1 MPENEQNVQ
10 NEQEQKII
18 LQHQKRRRKHKI
30 KLAVESIV
38 IIIISI
44 ITIVSYFCLSKN
56 EYNRYTEKAKVDYK
70 VNLKENEFYEEDYL
84 DEKNTIIA
92 SLIKDLEV
100 EFKYNLNLEQ
110 DQDYTY
116 SYKILAKTSVKESSR
131 DNTIYETTQELL
143 SKEVQESN
151 AKDLEIAEKVTI
163 DYNEYNEKINK
174 FINVYKL
181 DNTTSTLNLEMYVY
195 VINKYDGEQI
205 NRDSKVMTLN
215 IPLTTKTIDISIN
228 SNVIKDEGNILS
240 KKSEYDNLTYM
251 LGIGFVLLVIGV
263 AIFIKFIK
271 YVLETRS
278 AEKMYGQELKRIL
291 FNYKSYIQKIN
302 NEIDYNN
309 YKIIQINTFNEIL
322 EMRDTMQSP
331 ILMYTEENEDRTK
344 FMIMKDGVLYLN
356 VLGAKEIRNVLRAKS
371 AEKKAKENEKSRKN
385 KKSWKKGK
393 TLENKKEVKK

>member
-70 VNLKENEFYEEDYL
+70 VNLKENEFYEDDYL

-263 AIFIKFIK
+263 AILIKFIK

-278 AEKMYGQELKRIL
+278 AEKMYEQELKRIL

-344 FMIMKDGVLYLN
+344 FMIMKDGILYLN

-371 AEKKAKENEKSRKN
+371 AEKKAKENEKNRKN
-385 KKSWKKGK
+385 KKVGK
-393 TLENKKEVKK
+393 REKH

>member
-1 MPENEQNVQ
+1 MPDNEQ

-30 KLAVESIV
+30 KLAIESIV

-44 ITIVSYFCLSKN
+44 IIIVTYFCLSKN

-344 FMIMKDGVLYLN
+344 FMIMKDGILYLN

>member
-1 MPENEQNVQ
+1 MPDNEQ

-215 IPLTTKTIDISIN
+215 IPLTTKTVDISID

-344 FMIMKDGVLYLN
+344 FMIMKDGILYLN
-356 VLGAKEIRNVLRAKS
+356 ILGAKEIRNVLRAKS
-371 AEKKAKENEKSRKN
+371 AEKKAKENEKNRKN
-385 KKSWKKGK
+385 KKV
-393 TLENKKEVKK
+393 VKREKH

>member
-1 MPENEQNVQ
+1 M
-10 NEQEQKII
+10 
-18 LQHQKRRRKHKI
+18 
-30 KLAVESIV
+30 
-38 IIIISI
+38 
-44 ITIVSYFCLSKN
+44 SKN

-110 DQDYTY
+110 DQEYTY

-215 IPLTTKTIDISIN
+215 IPLTTKTVDISID

-278 AEKMYGQELKRIL
+278 AEKMYEQELKRIL

-344 FMIMKDGVLYLN
+344 FMIMKDGILYLN
-356 VLGAKEIRNVLRAKS
+356 VLGAKEIRNVLRARS
-371 AEKKAKENEKSRKN
+371 AEKKAKENEKNRKN
-385 KKSWKKGK
+385 KKVGK
-393 TLENKKEVKK
+393 REKH

>member
-1 MPENEQNVQ
+1 MPDNEQ

-30 KLAVESIV
+30 KLAIESIV

-44 ITIVSYFCLSKN
+44 IIIVTYFCLSKN

-263 AIFIKFIK
+263 PILIKFIK

-278 AEKMYGQELKRIL
+278 AEKMYEQELKRIL

-344 FMIMKDGVLYLN
+344 FMIMKDGILYLN
-356 VLGAKEIRNVLRAKS
+356 VLGAKEIRNVLRARS

-385 KKSWKKGK
+385 KKVGK
-393 TLENKKEVKK
+393 REKH

>member
-1 MPENEQNVQ
+1 MPDNEQ

-30 KLAVESIV
+30 KLAIESIV

-44 ITIVSYFCLSKN
+44 IIIVTYFCLSKN

-215 IPLTTKTIDISIN
+215 IPLTTKTVDISID

-344 FMIMKDGVLYLN
+344 FMIMKDGILYLN

-385 KKSWKKGK
+385 KKVGK
-393 TLENKKEVKK
+393 REKH

>member
-1 MPENEQNVQ
+1 MPDNEQ

-30 KLAVESIV
+30 KLAIESIV

-44 ITIVSYFCLSKN
+44 IIIVTYFCLSKN

-151 AKDLEIAEKVTI
+151 AKDLEISEKVTI

-215 IPLTTKTIDISIN
+215 IPLTTKTVDISID

-344 FMIMKDGVLYLN
+344 FMIMKDGILYLN

-371 AEKKAKENEKSRKN
+371 AEKKAKENEKNRKN
-385 KKSWKKGK
+385 KKVGK
-393 TLENKKEVKK
+393 REKH

>member
-18 LQHQKRRRKHKI
+18 LQHQNRRRKHKI

-44 ITIVSYFCLSKN
+44 ITIVSYFYLSKN
-56 EYNRYTEKAKVDYK
+56 EYNKYTEKAKVDYK
-70 VNLKENEFYEEDYL
+70 VNLKENEFYEDDYL

-151 AKDLEIAEKVTI
+151 TKDLEIAEKVTI

-228 SNVIKDEGNILS
+228 SNVIKYEGNILS

-263 AIFIKFIK
+263 AILIKFIK

-278 AEKMYGQELKRIL
+278 AEKMYEQELKRIL

-344 FMIMKDGVLYLN
+344 FMIMKDGILYLN
-356 VLGAKEIRNVLRAKS
+356 VLGAKEIRNVLRARS
-371 AEKKAKENEKSRKN
+371 AEKKAKENEKNRKN
-385 KKSWKKGK
+385 KKVGK
-393 TLENKKEVKK
+393 REKH

>member
-1 MPENEQNVQ
+1 MPDNEQ

-30 KLAVESIV
+30 KLAIESIV

-44 ITIVSYFCLSKN
+44 IIIVTYFCLSKN

-215 IPLTTKTIDISIN
+215 IPLTTKTVDISIN
-228 SNVIKDEGNILS
+228 SNVIKDEGQILS
-240 KKSEYDNLTYM
+240 EKSEYDNLTY
-251 LGIGFVLLVIGV
+251 LLVIGSILLVIGV
-263 AIFIKFIK
+263 AIFIKFVK

-278 AEKMYGQELKRIL
+278 AEKMYEQELKRIL

-344 FMIMKDGVLYLN
+344 FMIMKDGILYLN

-371 AEKKAKENEKSRKN
+371 AEKKAKENEKNRKN
-385 KKSWKKGK
+385 KKVGK
-393 TLENKKEVKK
+393 REKH

>member
-1 MPENEQNVQ
+1 M
-10 NEQEQKII
+10 
-18 LQHQKRRRKHKI
+18 
-30 KLAVESIV
+30 
-38 IIIISI
+38 
-44 ITIVSYFCLSKN
+44 
-56 EYNRYTEKAKVDYK
+56 
-70 VNLKENEFYEEDYL
+70 
-84 DEKNTIIA
+84 
-92 SLIKDLEV
+92 
-100 EFKYNLNLEQ
+100 
-110 DQDYTY
+110 
-116 SYKILAKTSVKESSR
+116 
-131 DNTIYETTQELL
+131 
-143 SKEVQESN
+143 
-151 AKDLEIAEKVTI
+151 EIAEKVTI

-215 IPLTTKTIDISIN
+215 IPLTTKTVDISID

-278 AEKMYGQELKRIL
+278 AEKMYEQELKRIL

-344 FMIMKDGVLYLN
+344 FMIMKDGILYLN

-385 KKSWKKGK
+385 KKVGK
-393 TLENKKEVKK
+393 REKH

>member
-263 AIFIKFIK
+263 AILIKFIK

-278 AEKMYGQELKRIL
+278 AEKMYEQELKRIL

-344 FMIMKDGVLYLN
+344 FMIMKDGILYLN

-371 AEKKAKENEKSRKN
+371 AEKKAKENEKNRKN
-385 KKSWKKGK
+385 KKVGK
-393 TLENKKEVKK
+393 REKH

>member
-1 MPENEQNVQ
+1 MPDNEQ

-30 KLAVESIV
+30 KLAIESIV

-44 ITIVSYFCLSKN
+44 IIIVTYFCLSKN

-215 IPLTTKTIDISIN
+215 IPLTTKTVDISIN
-228 SNVIKDEGNILS
+228 SNVIKDEGQILS
-240 KKSEYDNLTYM
+240 EKSEYDNLTYM
-251 LGIGFVLLVIGV
+251 LVIGSILLVIGV
-263 AIFIKFIK
+263 AIFIKFVK

-278 AEKMYGQELKRIL
+278 AEKMYEQELKRIL

-344 FMIMKDGVLYLN
+344 FMIMKDGILYLN

-385 KKSWKKGK
+385 KKVGK
-393 TLENKKEVKK
+393 REKH

>member
-1 MPENEQNVQ
+1 
-10 NEQEQKII
+10 
-18 LQHQKRRRKHKI
+18 
-30 KLAVESIV
+30 
-38 IIIISI
+38 
-44 ITIVSYFCLSKN
+44 
-56 EYNRYTEKAKVDYK
+56 
-70 VNLKENEFYEEDYL
+70 
-84 DEKNTIIA
+84 
-92 SLIKDLEV
+92 
-100 EFKYNLNLEQ
+100 
-110 DQDYTY
+110 
-116 SYKILAKTSVKESSR
+116 
-131 DNTIYETTQELL
+131 
-143 SKEVQESN
+143 
-151 AKDLEIAEKVTI
+151 
-163 DYNEYNEKINK
+163 
-174 FINVYKL
+174 
-181 DNTTSTLNLEMYVY
+181 MYVY

-263 AIFIKFIK
+263 AILIKFIK

-278 AEKMYGQELKRIL
+278 AEKMYEQELKRIL

-344 FMIMKDGVLYLN
+344 FMIMKDGILYLN
-356 VLGAKEIRNVLRAKS
+356 VLGAKEIRNVLRARS
-371 AEKKAKENEKSRKN
+371 AEKKAKENEKNRKN
-385 KKSWKKGK
+385 KKVGK
-393 TLENKKEVKK
+393 REKH

>member
-1 MPENEQNVQ
+1 MPDNEQ

-30 KLAVESIV
+30 KLAIESIV

-44 ITIVSYFCLSKN
+44 IIIVTYFCLSKN

-278 AEKMYGQELKRIL
+278 AEKMYEQELKRIL

-344 FMIMKDGVLYLN
+344 FMIMKDGILYLN

-385 KKSWKKGK
+385 KKVGK
-393 TLENKKEVKK
+393 REKH

>member
-1 MPENEQNVQ
+1 MPDNEQ

-30 KLAVESIV
+30 KLAIESIV

-44 ITIVSYFCLSKN
+44 IIIVTYFCLSKN

-215 IPLTTKTIDISIN
+215 IPLTTKTVDISID

-278 AEKMYGQELKRIL
+278 AEKMYEQELKRIL

-344 FMIMKDGVLYLN
+344 FMIMKDGILYLN

-385 KKSWKKGK
+385 KKVGK
-393 TLENKKEVKK
+393 REKH

>member
-1 MPENEQNVQ
+1 MPDNEQ

-30 KLAVESIV
+30 KLAIESIV

-44 ITIVSYFCLSKN
+44 IIIVTYFYLSKN

-110 DQDYTY
+110 DQEYTY

-215 IPLTTKTIDISIN
+215 IPLTTKTVDISID

-278 AEKMYGQELKRIL
+278 AEKMYEQELKRIL

-344 FMIMKDGVLYLN
+344 FMIMKDGILYLN
-356 VLGAKEIRNVLRAKS
+356 VLGAKEIRNVLRARS
-371 AEKKAKENEKSRKN
+371 AEKKAKENEKNRKN
-385 KKSWKKGK
+385 KKVGK
-393 TLENKKEVKK
+393 REKH

>member
-1 MPENEQNVQ
+1 MPDNEQ

-30 KLAVESIV
+30 KLAIESIV

-44 ITIVSYFCLSKN
+44 IIIVTYFCLSKN

-278 AEKMYGQELKRIL
+278 AEKMYEQELKRIL

-344 FMIMKDGVLYLN
+344 FMIMKDGILYLN

-371 AEKKAKENEKSRKN
+371 AEKKAKENEKNRKN
-385 KKSWKKGK
+385 KKVGK
-393 TLENKKEVKK
+393 REKH

>member
-1 MPENEQNVQ
+1 M
-10 NEQEQKII
+10 
-18 LQHQKRRRKHKI
+18 
-30 KLAVESIV
+30 
-38 IIIISI
+38 
-44 ITIVSYFCLSKN
+44 SKN

-215 IPLTTKTIDISIN
+215 IPLTTKTVDISID

-278 AEKMYGQELKRIL
+278 AEKMYEQELKRIL

-344 FMIMKDGVLYLN
+344 FMIMKDGILYLN

-371 AEKKAKENEKSRKN
+371 AEKKAKENEKNRKN
-385 KKSWKKGK
+385 KKVGK
-393 TLENKKEVKK
+393 REKH

>member
-1 MPENEQNVQ
+1 MPDNEQ

-30 KLAVESIV
+30 KLAIESIV

-44 ITIVSYFCLSKN
+44 IIIVTYFCLSKN

-344 FMIMKDGVLYLN
+344 FMIMKDGILYLN

-371 AEKKAKENEKSRKN
+371 AEKKAKENEKNRKN
-385 KKSWKKGK
+385 KKVGK
-393 TLENKKEVKK
+393 REKH

>member
-1 MPENEQNVQ
+1 MLENEQNVQ

-18 LQHQKRRRKHKI
+18 LQHQNRRRKHNI

-44 ITIVSYFCLSKN
+44 ITIVLYFYLSKN
-56 EYNRYTEKAKVDYK
+56 EYNKYTEKAKVDYK
-70 VNLKENEFYEEDYL
+70 VNLKENEFYEDDYL

-263 AIFIKFIK
+263 AILIKFIK

-278 AEKMYGQELKRIL
+278 AEKMYEQELKRIL

-344 FMIMKDGVLYLN
+344 FMIMKDGILYLN

-371 AEKKAKENEKSRKN
+371 AEKKAKENEKNRKN
-385 KKSWKKGK
+385 KKVGK
-393 TLENKKEVKK
+393 REKH

>member
-1 MPENEQNVQ
+1 MPDNEQ

-30 KLAVESIV
+30 KLAIESIV

-44 ITIVSYFCLSKN
+44 IIIVTYFCLSKN

-215 IPLTTKTIDISIN
+215 IPLTTKTVDISID

-278 AEKMYGQELKRIL
+278 AEKMYEQELKRIL

-344 FMIMKDGVLYLN
+344 FMIMKDGILYLN
-356 VLGAKEIRNVLRAKS
+356 ILGAKEIRNVLRAKS

-385 KKSWKKGK
+385 KKVGK
-393 TLENKKEVKK
+393 REKH

>member
-263 AIFIKFIK
+263 AILIKFIK

-278 AEKMYGQELKRIL
+278 AEKMYEQELKRIL

-344 FMIMKDGVLYLN
+344 FMIMKDGILYLN
-356 VLGAKEIRNVLRAKS
+356 VLGAKEIRNVLRARS

-385 KKSWKKGK
+385 KKVGK
-393 TLENKKEVKK
+393 REKH

>member
-215 IPLTTKTIDISIN
+215 IPLTTKTVDISID

-278 AEKMYGQELKRIL
+278 AEKMYEQELKRIL
-291 FNYKSYIQKIN
+291 FNYKTYIQQIN

-344 FMIMKDGVLYLN
+344 FMIMKDGILYLN
-356 VLGAKEIRNVLRAKS
+356 ILGAKEIRNVLRAKS
-371 AEKKAKENEKSRKN
+371 AEKKAKENEKNRKN
-385 KKSWKKGK
+385 KKV
-393 TLENKKEVKK
+393 VKREKH

>member
-1 MPENEQNVQ
+1 MPDNEQ

-215 IPLTTKTIDISIN
+215 IPLTTKTVDISID

-344 FMIMKDGVLYLN
+344 FMIMKDGILYLN

-371 AEKKAKENEKSRKN
+371 AEKKAKENEKNRKN
-385 KKSWKKGK
+385 KKVEKREKH
-393 TLENKKEVKK
+393 

>member
-1 MPENEQNVQ
+1 MPDNEQ

-30 KLAVESIV
+30 KLAIESIV

-44 ITIVSYFCLSKN
+44 IIIVTYFCLSKN

-215 IPLTTKTIDISIN
+215 IPLTTKTIDISID
-228 SNVIKDEGNILS
+228 SNVIKDEGQILS
-240 KKSEYDNLTYM
+240 ERSEYDNLTYM
-251 LGIGFVLLVIGV
+251 LVIGSILLVIGV
-263 AIFIKFIK
+263 AIFIKFVK

-278 AEKMYGQELKRIL
+278 AEKMYEQELKRIL

-344 FMIMKDGVLYLN
+344 FMIMKDGILYLN
-356 VLGAKEIRNVLRAKS
+356 VLGAKEIRNVLRARS
-371 AEKKAKENEKSRKN
+371 AEKKAKENEKNRKN
-385 KKSWKKGK
+385 KKVGK
-393 TLENKKEVKK
+393 REKH

>member
-1 MPENEQNVQ
+1 MISGRIMLVDYQ
-10 NEQEQKII
+10 I
-18 LQHQKRRRKHKI
+18 
-30 KLAVESIV
+30 

-44 ITIVSYFCLSKN
+44 ITIVSYFYLSKN
-56 EYNRYTEKAKVDYK
+56 EYNKYTEKAKVDYK
-70 VNLKENEFYEEDYL
+70 VNLKENEFYEDDYL

-100 EFKYNLNLEQ
+100 KFKYNLNLEQ

-215 IPLTTKTIDISIN
+215 IPLTTKTVDISID

-344 FMIMKDGVLYLN
+344 FMIMKDGILYLN

-371 AEKKAKENEKSRKN
+371 AEKKAKENEKNRKN
-385 KKSWKKGK
+385 KKVGK
-393 TLENKKEVKK
+393 REKHQKTKKEVKK

>member
-1 MPENEQNVQ
+1 MPDNEQ

-30 KLAVESIV
+30 KLAIESIV

-44 ITIVSYFCLSKN
+44 IIIVTYFCLSKN

-215 IPLTTKTIDISIN
+215 IPLTTKTVDISID

-278 AEKMYGQELKRIL
+278 AEKMYEQELKRIL

-344 FMIMKDGVLYLN
+344 FMIMKDGILYLN

-371 AEKKAKENEKSRKN
+371 AEKKAKENEKNRKN
-385 KKSWKKGK
+385 KKVGK
-393 TLENKKEVKK
+393 REKH

>member
-215 IPLTTKTIDISIN
+215 IPLTTKTVDISID

-278 AEKMYGQELKRIL
+278 AEKMYEQELKRIL
-291 FNYKSYIQKIN
+291 FNYKTYIQQIN

-344 FMIMKDGVLYLN
+344 FMIMKDGILYLN
-356 VLGAKEIRNVLRAKS
+356 ILGAKEIRNVLRAKS
-371 AEKKAKENEKSRKN
+371 AEKKAKENEKNRKN
-385 KKSWKKGK
+385 KKVGK
-393 TLENKKEVKK
+393 REKH

>member
-215 IPLTTKTIDISIN
+215 IPLTTKTVDISID

-263 AIFIKFIK
+263 AILIKFIK

-278 AEKMYGQELKRIL
+278 AEKMYEQELKRIL

-385 KKSWKKGK
+385 KKVGK
-393 TLENKKEVKK
+393 REKH

>member
-1 MPENEQNVQ
+1 MPDNEQ

-30 KLAVESIV
+30 KLAIESIV

-44 ITIVSYFCLSKN
+44 IIIVTYFCLSKN

-215 IPLTTKTIDISIN
+215 IPLTTKTVDISIN
-228 SNVIKDEGNILS
+228 SNVIKDEGQILS
-240 KKSEYDNLTYM
+240 ERSEYDNLTYM
-251 LGIGFVLLVIGV
+251 LVIGSILLVIGV
-263 AIFIKFIK
+263 AIFIKFVK

-278 AEKMYGQELKRIL
+278 AEKMYEQELKRIL

-344 FMIMKDGVLYLN
+344 FMIMKDGILYLN
-356 VLGAKEIRNVLRAKS
+356 VLGAKEIRNVLRARS
-371 AEKKAKENEKSRKN
+371 AEKKAKENEKNRKN
-385 KKSWKKGK
+385 KKVGK
-393 TLENKKEVKK
+393 REKH

>member
-1 MPENEQNVQ
+1 MPDNEQ

-30 KLAVESIV
+30 KLAIESIV

-44 ITIVSYFCLSKN
+44 IIIVTYFCLSKN

-215 IPLTTKTIDISIN
+215 IPLTTKTVDISID

-344 FMIMKDGVLYLN
+344 FMIMKDGILYLN
-356 VLGAKEIRNVLRAKS
+356 VLGAKEIRNVLRARS
-371 AEKKAKENEKSRKN
+371 AEKKAKENEKNRKN
-385 KKSWKKGK
+385 KKVGK
-393 TLENKKEVKK
+393 REKH

>member
-1 MPENEQNVQ
+1 MPDNEQ

-30 KLAVESIV
+30 KLAIESIV

-44 ITIVSYFCLSKN
+44 IIIVTYFCLSKN

-110 DQDYTY
+110 DKDYTY

-215 IPLTTKTIDISIN
+215 IPLTTKTVDISIN
-228 SNVIKDEGNILS
+228 SNVIKDEGQILS
-240 KKSEYDNLTYM
+240 ERSEYDNLTYM
-251 LGIGFVLLVIGV
+251 LVIGSILLLIGV
-263 AIFIKFIK
+263 AIFIKFVK

-278 AEKMYGQELKRIL
+278 AEKMYEQELKRIL

-344 FMIMKDGVLYLN
+344 FMIMKDGILYLN

-385 KKSWKKGK
+385 KKVGK
-393 TLENKKEVKK
+393 REKH

>member
-1 MPENEQNVQ
+1 MPDNEQ

-30 KLAVESIV
+30 KLAIESIV

-44 ITIVSYFCLSKN
+44 IIIVTYFCLSKN

-215 IPLTTKTIDISIN
+215 IPLTTKTVDISID

-344 FMIMKDGVLYLN
+344 FMIMKDGILYLN

-371 AEKKAKENEKSRKN
+371 AEKKAKENEKNRKN
-385 KKSWKKGK
+385 KKVGK
-393 TLENKKEVKK
+393 REKH

>member
-18 LQHQKRRRKHKI
+18 LQHQNRRRKHKI

-44 ITIVSYFCLSKN
+44 ITIVSYFYLSKN
-56 EYNRYTEKAKVDYK
+56 EYNKYTEKAKVDYK
-70 VNLKENEFYEEDYL
+70 VNLKENEFYEDDYL

-263 AIFIKFIK
+263 AILIKFIK

-278 AEKMYGQELKRIL
+278 AEKMYEQELKRIL

-344 FMIMKDGVLYLN
+344 FMIMKDGILYLN
-356 VLGAKEIRNVLRAKS
+356 VLGAKEIRNVLRARS
-371 AEKKAKENEKSRKN
+371 AEKKAKENEKNRKN
-385 KKSWKKGK
+385 KKVGK
-393 TLENKKEVKK
+393 REKH